1 MKALAVAAVAAA
13 AAACT
18 FGYILAGSSASDAQ
32 IESIANPQYSVL
44 VAARPRIYRLHS
56 LFSAMECD
64 LLIKLAQER
73 IRPSMLGAAA
83 AAATSFIAESDLV
96 YRNSSS
102 MSFALPSDAAD
113 AELQRLRHILSDAA
127 RMPDSL
133 AEPLQVSRYRDGE
146 AFGLHTDAD
155 PQGSVLRAATLIVF
169 LSDGFTG
176 GETVF
181 PRVPSA
187 TAPVAADVGAPLLR
201 PLQKLAAA
209 GGEAVLTRELNLG
222 LERYCSAGSR
232 AFKAQPLRG
241 DALLFFPLTPQL
253 TVDLDTVHGGCP
265 PRGADKWIAQAW
277 FNLDAEQTGDLQLR
291 IALPAAKGSEKL
303 DKAAAVKA
311 VQRLRQAMSP
321 TSTDAP

>member
-1 MKALAVAAVAAA
+1 MPDSVHLRQCHARKSFPAQQ
-13 AAACT
+13 T
-18 FGYILAGSSASDAQ
+18 SSASAGTLPE
-32 IESIANPQYSVL
+32 IPEY
-44 VAARPRIYRLHS
+44 PRCL
-56 LFSAMECD
+56 
-64 LLIKLAQER
+64 
-73 IRPSMLGAAA
+73 
-83 AAATSFIAESDLV
+83 
-96 YRNSSS
+96 
-102 MSFALPSDAAD
+102 
-113 AELQRLRHILSDAA
+113 
-127 RMPDSL
+127 
-133 AEPLQVSRYRDGE
+133 
-146 AFGLHTDAD
+146 
-155 PQGSVLRAATLIVF
+155 
-169 LSDGFTG
+169 
-176 GETVF
+176 
-181 PRVPSA
+181 
-187 TAPVAADVGAPLLR
+187 
-201 PLQKLAAA
+201 A

>member
-1 MKALAVAAVAAA
+1 VAAVAAA

-155 PQGSVLRAATLIVF
+155 PQALDALFTSAEVTISTESVSIWPATVHTVGSFFRVDRAACC
-169 LSDGFTG
+169 
-176 GETVF
+176 E
-181 PRVPSA
+181 RRPS
-187 TAPVAADVGAPLLR
+187 
-201 PLQKLAAA
+201 
-209 GGEAVLTRELNLG
+209 
-222 LERYCSAGSR
+222 SS
-232 AFKAQPLRG
+232 F
-241 DALLFFPLTPQL
+241 
-253 TVDLDTVHGGCP
+253 
-265 PRGADKWIAQAW
+265 
-277 FNLDAEQTGDLQLR
+277 
-291 IALPAAKGSEKL
+291 
-303 DKAAAVKA
+303 
-311 VQRLRQAMSP
+311 
-321 TSTDAP
+321 